1 MAPPPTAAQDA
12 VVANHAL
19 RLEQNAPGAYFVDSS
34 CIDCDLCRQI
44 APETFGRDRH
54 AAQSIVRAQPAVDAA
69 RLRASM
75 ALVACPT
82 SSIGSSDKAFARAAA
97 AAFPE
102 PIDGEVSFVG
112 YASESSYGAS
122 SYLIRRQAGNVLVDS
137 PRAAKPLLARIEALG
152 GVATMFLTHRDD
164 VADHAVFA
172 RTFGATRVLHAADVS
187 HDTRDVERRIDGDAP
202 RRIDDDL
209 LAIPVPG
216 HTRGSAALLYRDT
229 YLFTGD
235 HLWADDDHP
244 GELEAGRGVCWYSWQ
259 EQTRSM
265 ERLLEHDFTWVLPG
279 HGRRLQAQSPGAM
292 RAAVERLTRRMR
304 AAR

>member
-82 SSIGSSDKAFARAAA
+82 SSIGSSDKAFARDAA

-102 PIDGEVSFVG
+102 AIDGEVSFVG
-112 YASESSYGAS
+112 YAASRRTYATTGSATYELRVGYDASYEYRMSGRLGCPDDATDEPLGYAYVYGAAS
-122 SYLIRRQAGNVLVDS
+122 SFSQY
-137 PRAAKPLLARIEALG
+137 
-152 GVATMFLTHRDD
+152 
-164 VADHAVFA
+164 
-172 RTFGATRVLHAADVS
+172 
-187 HDTRDVERRIDGDAP
+187 
-202 RRIDDDL
+202 
-209 LAIPVPG
+209 VP
-216 HTRGSAALLYRDT
+216 
-229 YLFTGD
+229 
-235 HLWADDDHP
+235 
-244 GELEAGRGVCWYSWQ
+244 
-259 EQTRSM
+259 
-265 ERLLEHDFTWVLPG
+265 
-279 HGRRLQAQSPGAM
+279 
-292 RAAVERLTRRMR
+292 
-304 AAR
+304 